1 MAIISLRAYLRE
13 IEEMLDN
20 GHYNDAIAHC
30 RHIIEHF
37 PKNVHTYRLMGK
49 ALLESRRF
57 ADASDIFQRVLACV
71 PDDFVSH
78 LGMSIICEDE
88 GNLDEAIWHMER
100 AFEAQPSNVAVQDE
114 LRRLYGKRDG
124 LVPQKIQLTLGALAR
139 LSAKSTFYSQ
149 AIAELRTALAEDPER
164 PDLQAALAEIYAKS
178 GDVLASIDICNL
190 LLNKLPYCYS
200 ANFLLSQLLLGTDR
214 SKDADLSRKRLI
226 EIDPYCAY
234 LSDNY
239 QTPEQVPDDLVTLD
253 RYVGEAGEELYSREV
268 EPLLTSSADEG
279 GTPYES
285 SQDDLPEWL
294 REFQSQTTK
303 EESVSEEIHVAQL
316 SSTDENIFME
326 STENHEQD
334 DDIPQWLKDI
344 GWEPPFQPEKRS
356 EEISDTSE
364 IIADHPTE
372 TPESEEV
379 LQPVDIEPGIAAAE
393 EIPWEGEAYI
403 SESET
408 TRGEESPP
416 ESSEQE
422 IPDWLTEGVSEAI
435 SQEITHA
442 EEGTK
447 EEIPDWLHEL
457 GEGIPEEIELKEE
470 SESTENVREQTQGE
484 IEGIHPEGV
493 HPVGSPEDL
502 PDWLEMVFPD
512 SAAQGE
518 DFEIARAEIPL
529 WLRQLEE
536 ESQPEES
543 EPADYQPLTDSL
555 GTAEQPLGTEK
566 IPDWLVAAMS
576 TETLE
581 VLPFGKPEE
590 ILRPE
595 KDVVSDTQPVQTE
608 LAQLPSHEEH
618 VQVEPPLSV
627 ETSGHVR
634 MEAEILPEEITP
646 LSQEIGALSEED
658 EQAALAW
665 LESLAARQGAIEEE
679 LLTPPEDRLAEM
691 PEWIKEETATET
703 EFPSIESETEP
714 EIPATEPEGVVFA
727 ETPPAIVTEEVVEEM
742 TTEVQEPFIWEPELI
757 EGGVEPDEK
766 IELATTERI
775 EEISPTSSFPEDT
788 FEGIIAPEL
797 EQPEEELPAWL
808 RELEIETESTAWMP
822 PEEPVPLDEINKYEE
837 IIEKIDINTASLGQL
852 ERIPGVGFI
861 LAQNIINY
869 RESSGGFKSLT
880 DLINVPGMNADLIS
894 DLEEYLT
901 VEVVSEIVEPATD
914 IPELKQAWNLL
925 LGGNVEG
932 AVEMYSDLIRR
943 QVYLEDVIRDLQ
955 EAVSMHASNATLYQ
969 TLGDAYVRANR
980 LQDALTAYTR
990 AEDLLA

>member
-37 PKNVHTYRLMGK
+37 PKSVHTYRLMGK

-88 GNLDEAIWHMER
+88 GDLDEAIWHMER

-124 LVPQKIQLTLGALAR
+124 LVPQKIQLTRGALAR

-164 PDLQAALAEIYAKS
+164 PDLQVALAEIYAKS

-214 SKDADLSRKRLI
+214 SKEADLSRKRLI
-226 EIDPYCAY
+226 EIDPYCAH

-253 RYVGEAGEELYSREV
+253 RYVGEADEELYRREA
-268 EPLLTSSADEG
+268 EPLPTTSADEG

-285 SQDDLPEWL
+285 SMDDMPEWL
-294 REFQSQTTK
+294 REFQSQSAK
-303 EESVSEEIHVAQL
+303 EESASEEIHVAQL

-326 STENHEQD
+326 STESHEQD

-356 EEISDTSE
+356 EEISDTSGKG
-364 IIADHPTE
+364 ADYPTQ

-379 LQPVDIEPGIAAAE
+379 SLAGDVEPGIAGEE

-403 SESET
+403 PESET
-408 TRGEESPP
+408 TWDEESPH

-435 SQEITHA
+435 SQEIAHA

-470 SESTENVREQTQGE
+470 SETTENVREQIQRDIEE
-484 IEGIHPEGV
+484 IQPEEV

-502 PDWLEMVFPD
+502 PDWLEMVFHD
-512 SAAQGE
+512 SVEQEEG
-518 DFEIARAEIPL
+518 FEIARAEIPL

-536 ESQPEES
+536 ESQPEETG
-543 EPADYQPLTDSL
+543 PADYQPLTDSL
-555 GTAEQPLGTEK
+555 ATAEQPLGTEK

-576 TETLE
+576 SEELE
-581 VLPFGKPEE
+581 VLPFEQPEE

-595 KDVVSDTQPVQTE
+595 KYVESDTQPVQTE
-608 LAQLPSHEEH
+608 LAQLPLQEEH
-618 VQVEPPLSV
+618 PQAKPPMSVEP
-627 ETSGHVR
+627 SGPVR
-634 MEAEILPEEITP
+634 KEAEILPEEITP

-703 EFPSIESETEP
+703 EFPLIEGKTEP
-714 EIPATEPEGVVFA
+714 EKPVTELEGVVFA
-727 ETPPAIVTEEVVEEM
+727 ETPPAVATDEALEEM
-742 TTEVQEPFIWEPELI
+742 AAEVQEPFIWEPERI
-757 EGGVEPDEK
+757 EGEIEPEES
-766 IELATTERI
+766 IETATTERI
-775 EEISPTSSFPEDT
+775 EEIPPTTIFPEEMS
-788 FEGIIAPEL
+788 EGIIASEL

-808 RELEIETESTAWMP
+808 RELEIESESPTWMP
-822 PEEPVPLDEINKYEE
+822 PEELVPLDELNKYEE
-837 IIEKIDINTASLGQL
+837 IVEKIDINTASLGQL

-880 DLINVPGMNADLIS
+880 ELINVPGMNADLIS

-925 LGGNVEG
+925 MGGDVEG

-955 EAVSMHASNATLYQ
+955 EAVSLHASNATLYQ